1 MIKNAS
7 FPTLLR
13 GLNSFLHH
21 KAMPLL
27 GILFLLGLPVRAQL
41 AYEGSVLDAKT
52 GKPIPFVNIGVLNRG
67 IGTVSNEDGKFLLQF
82 YRREVGEGDVLR
94 LSSLGYLPREVP
106 LSRLNPGVA
115 YFTFRLQPDP
125 IALQEVVVTDKAFLE
140 VEETHGYPDLLGK
153 GIGYWKDSVALGG
166 ELASRIRLRRGL
178 YRLNS
183 LFFHTLENPSDSLL
197 LRINLYSPDSKA
209 GIPGE
214 NLNKSRRNIL
224 YMLPASKI
232 FSVIDLRPFDIW
244 ARNDVI
250 VSLELLAVYG
260 SKRVGLT
267 LPAGGYPNGKSF
279 RRYASQDSWESID
292 GAVVGFS
299 LQTTLF
305 TDNPRRLPSKRE
317 VRKRKRKEREIFGK
331 VFMPGPALPGFSGTY
346 PIQGASVRNYTQNQV
361 VETDKWG
368 RYRIKVAQ
376 GDVLGVFHPDYH
388 EIFME
393 IEEPGNLNFVLKQNN
408 ELLWD

>member
-1 MIKNAS
+1 
-7 FPTLLR
+7 
-13 GLNSFLHH
+13 
-21 KAMPLL
+21 L
-27 GILFLLGLPVRAQL
+27 GIFLLGCVFFLGLSLKAQL
-41 AYEGSVLDAKT
+41 AYEGRVLDSKT
-52 GKPIPFVNIGVLNRG
+52 GQPIPFVNIGVLNRG
-67 IGTVSNEDGKFLLQF
+67 IGTVTNAEGEFLLQF
-82 YRREVGEGDVLR
+82 YPREVGKGDVLR
-94 LSSLGYLPREVP
+94 LSSLGYLPQEIP
-106 LSRLNPGVA
+106 LERLNPRVA
-115 YFTFRLQPDP
+115 EFTFRLQPDP
-125 IALQEVVVTDKAFLE
+125 IALQEVVVTDKALLE
-140 VEETHGYPDLLGK
+140 AEETHGYPDLLGK

-166 ELASRIRLRRGL
+166 ELASRIRLRKGL

-214 NLNKSRRNIL
+214 NLNKSGRNIL
-224 YMLPASKI
+224 HTLPASKI

-250 VSLELLAVYG
+250 VSLELLGVYG
-260 SKRVGLT
+260 SKLVGLT
-267 LPAGGYPNGKSF
+267 LPAGKYPNGKSF

-305 TDNPRRLPSKRE
+305 TDNPRRLPSKRT
-317 VRKRKRKEREIFGK
+317 VRKRKKVEREISGK
-331 VFMPGPALPGFSGTY
+331 VFRQGSSLPGFSDTY
-346 PIQGASVRNYTQNQV
+346 PIRGASVRNYTRNQV

-368 RYRIKVAQ
+368 RFRIRVAR
-376 GDVLGVFHPDYH
+376 GDVLGVFHPYYH
-388 EIFME
+388 AIFIE
-393 IEEPGNLNFVLKQNN
+393 IEEPENLNFLLRRTN